1 VFDQGR
7 FWVKKAGL
15 IVGIVSALA
24 LGATPALAKPG
35 DLYIAGNADPGDPDV
50 IRMDPKT
57 GAVTPVAELP
67 DGDGDHAAFGK
78 DGFLYVTDENLPGIF
93 RVDVKTGDATLFS
106 DDSELEDSWALDVAS
121 DGQLLVSDIDVPAV
135 FGLKPPSPEA
145 NLLVEHD
152 LEIEGIVAAPNGKVY
167 GTNFE
172 DPAPGVLGIDIKAGT
187 VESLASFG
195 GTATA
200 ESITTSPDGKTLYVT
215 REGSI
220 ESYRVKSDSVSNL
233 SSDPDLD
240 FPFELDLG
248 FDGQLYVVDANSF
261 VVHRV
266 NPKTGAQSV
275 AGATG
280 MDNPLGIAVQP
291 PKCGGKFATVLGT
304 QKKDKIKGS
313 RGDDVIAT
321 LGGKDKVNSKGG
333 NDRICGGKGKDKL
346 KGGKGKDK
354 LFGQGGK
361 DKLDGGPGK
370 DKERQ

>member
-1 VFDQGR
+1 VRKTGLCAGILLVF
-7 FWVKKAGL
+7 A
-15 IVGIVSALA
+15 IAA
-24 LGATPALAKPG
+24 APAAAKPG
-35 DLYIAGNADPGDPDV
+35 DLYIAGNEDPGEADV

-93 RVDVKTGDATLFS
+93 RVNVKTGQATLFS
-106 DDSELEDSWALDVAS
+106 DDSEFQDAWALDVAP
-121 DGQLLVSDIDVPAV
+121 DGQLLVSDIDVPAI

-152 LEIEGIVAAPNGKVY
+152 LEIEGIVATPNGKVY

-187 VESLASFG
+187 VESLATFG

-240 FPFELDLG
+240 FPFDLDLG
-248 FDGQLYVVDANSF
+248 FDGKLYVVDAASF
-261 VVHRV
+261 VVHKV
-266 NPKTGAQSV
+266 NPKTGSQSV
-275 AGATG
+275 VGDTG

-291 PKCGGKFATVLGT
+291 PKCAGKFATVVGT
-304 QKKDKIKGS
+304 NKKDKIKGS
-313 RGDDVIAT
+313 KGPDIIAG
-321 LGGKDKVNSKGG
+321 LKGNDKIKGLKGKDRLCGGAGKDKLIGG
-333 NDRICGGKGKDKL
+333 PSKDKL
-346 KGGKGKDK
+346 KGGA
-354 LFGQGGK
+354 
-361 DKLDGGPGK
+361 GK